1 MKKLLFVLMTVFTL
15 LSCESSERNSM
26 LREQRHEIEKQIVK
40 LRNMCDA
47 KERLLDS
54 LDVELQERHIAL
66 EGRNPQYNIR
76 YRVHFSNLDSALR
89 SGLRDV
95 QNTEFE
101 IPVSRYYY
109 KSINIGKEIIDEGG
123 GFFSGRANMT
133 VEVVNKYMR

>member
-1 MKKLLFVLMTVFTL
+1 MKRLLFVLMTVFTL

-54 LDVELQERHIAL
+54 LDVELQERHIVL
-66 EGRNPQYNIR
+66 EGRSPQYNIR

>member
-54 LDVELQERHIAL
+54 LDVELQERHIVL
-66 EGRNPQYNIR
+66 EGRSPQYNIR

>member
-1 MKKLLFVLMTVFTL
+1 MTVFML

-66 EGRNPQYNIR
+66 EGRSPQYNIR

>member
-1 MKKLLFVLMTVFTL
+1 MKKLLFVLMTAFML
-15 LSCESSERNSM
+15 LSCESNERNNM

-66 EGRNPQYNIR
+66 EGKSPQYNIR
-76 YRVHFSNLDSALR
+76 YCVHFSNLDSALR

-95 QNTEFE
+95 QNIEFE

-123 GFFSGRANMT
+123 GFFQR
-133 VEVVNKYMR
+133 

>member
-1 MKKLLFVLMTVFTL
+1 MKKLLFVLMTAFML
-15 LSCESSERNSM
+15 LSCESNERNNM

-66 EGRNPQYNIR
+66 EGRSPQYNIR

-95 QNTEFE
+95 QNIEFE